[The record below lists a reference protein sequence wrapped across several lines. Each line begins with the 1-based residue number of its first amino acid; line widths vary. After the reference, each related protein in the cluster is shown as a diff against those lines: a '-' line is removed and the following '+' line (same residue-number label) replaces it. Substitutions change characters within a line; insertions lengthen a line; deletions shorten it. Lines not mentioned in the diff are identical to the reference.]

1 MGYRLQTGEI
11 RRVIQSMSLI
21 LTTDNITKKF
31 GSKIAVNN
39 VSIHVERGEVY
50 GLIGRNGAGKTT
62 LLKMLANLT
71 VPTSGRYSLIGANG
85 ESQAQMMPRV
95 GVLIEEPGVF
105 QNLSALQN
113 LKAKAIAFGVKDEKY
128 LTDLLDFVGLGYV
141 GKKSV
146 KNFSLGMKQRLGIAL
161 ALVNS
166 PEILLLDEPINGLD
180 PQGIAEVRTLI
191 HRLVT
196 ERKLTIILSSHI
208 LDELA
213 KVANRYGIIHDGVLL
228 DEATNEELASRCKP
242 VLWFKTSDPEKTK
255 TLLGSMG
262 ITQYE
267 YVEDHFEIHERV
279 DEGGSISMALAK
291 EDVQTLEMRKEGQS
305 LEEYYFQLTGGA
317 PNV

>member
-1 MGYRLQTGEI
+1 
-11 RRVIQSMSLI
+11 MSLI

-146 KNFSLGMKQRLGIAL
+146 KNFSLGNIA
-161 ALVNS
+161 S
-166 PEILLLDEPINGLD
+166 
-180 PQGIAEVRTLI
+180 
-191 HRLVT
+191 
-196 ERKLTIILSSHI
+196 
-208 LDELA
+208 
-213 KVANRYGIIHDGVLL
+213 
-228 DEATNEELASRCKP
+228 
-242 VLWFKTSDPEKTK
+242 
-255 TLLGSMG
+255 
-262 ITQYE
+262 
-267 YVEDHFEIHERV
+267 
-279 DEGGSISMALAK
+279 
-291 EDVQTLEMRKEGQS
+291 
-305 LEEYYFQLTGGA
+305 
-317 PNV
+317 